1 MCTRLEAISCIS
13 SISYLYLFGLFVHF
27 HLLFLATT
35 CFYFSKARWPVV
47 ATCLEAT
54 FLRNLF
60 VFLQFCIHI
69 CCHFLCICA
78 KSEVTVV
85 ARCLEVTTRSS
96 IKLPM
101 FEDTKEKH
109 VIIWR
114 ILCTVMFELG
124 NTHTGLRKQVLF
136 FSWNRKML
144 KIHFLKMNNHKCV
157 RWSLATDTRVISD
170 CFIAILQKHNSKD
183 EKWHTAWW

>member
-54 FLRNLF
+54 FLRNSF

-85 ARCLEVTTRSS
+85 ATCLRFSFQCLKVQ
-96 IKLPM
+96 K
-101 FEDTKEKH
+101 KKH

-136 FSWNRKML
+136 FSWNRKIL

-170 CFIAILQKHNSKD
+170 CFIAVQQKHKSKD
-183 EKWHTAWW
+183 EKCLTAWW